1 MASVLVINSTV
12 CLRHSIWQHINFAW
26 HLNHFHTFLQ
36 HSVFRQQQPARQVK
50 CRWSLAWVNHHK
62 HIMCVLVSVSLLYNL
77 ITFLYSFFPKLNI
90 INSGL
95 RMRVLLYPPSY
106 QEIFS
111 IQIVL
116 YLITSETIKV
126 LDFVILTFP
135 PDNMRKAYNWWQ
147 VYLNRLN
154 VRLPALKRAAK
165 KNKILNQFQQQK
177 LTKL

>member
-1 MASVLVINSTV
+1 
-12 CLRHSIWQHINFAW
+12 
-26 HLNHFHTFLQ
+26 
-36 HSVFRQQQPARQVK
+36 
-50 CRWSLAWVNHHK
+50 
-62 HIMCVLVSVSLLYNL
+62 MCVLVSVSLLYNL
-77 ITFLYSFFPKLNI
+77 ITFLYFFFPKLNI

-135 PDNMRKAYNWWQ
+135 PDNMRKAYN
-147 VYLNRLN
+147 
-154 VRLPALKRAAK
+154 
-165 KNKILNQFQQQK
+165 
-177 LTKL
+177 